1 MDKFRA
7 LSYFVETAENGS
19 FSAAAKRFKVP
30 ASSISRRISDLESDL
45 GAQLLT
51 RSTRSVALTEV
62 GEQYLKQVKG
72 ILEQVSQSDQMV
84 KSYQA
89 APTGVLKIS
98 AMVGFGESIL
108 LPILDEFSA
117 LYPEITLDI
126 VLSDQLSKLEKDDV
140 DIAIR
145 GGYAPDE
152 RVVAV
157 RLMDND
163 FVVAASPT
171 YIANHGSPCSS
182 LELKHHQGL
191 FFKTPVGATPWLT
204 EINGEWL
211 DVSGNP
217 KLVTNNGE
225 WLLQK
230 AIQGRGILMLPR
242 WVLQPVF
249 DSGDLV
255 ELTFDDPV
263 QVSVGR
269 DLAIFLLYQ
278 KLEYSIPKI
287 KAAVDFITE
296 KVRGF

>member
-19 FSAAAKRFKVP
+19 FSATAKRFKVP

-108 LPILDEFSA
+108 LPILDEFSD
-117 LYPEITLDI
+117 LYPEITLDV

-163 FVVAASPT
+163 FVVAASQAYLAT
-171 YIANHGSPCSS
+171 HGSPCAS

-191 FFKTPVGATPWLT
+191 FFKTPVGPTPWLT

-230 AIQGRGILMLPR
+230 AIQGQGILMLPR